1 MSGDTLAALAVALGA
16 SWASGLN
23 PYAAVL
29 VMGGAQMLGLVSL
42 PHDLQVLGSPWV
54 LAAAAML
61 FALNFFADKIPL
73 IDSLNDVLHTFV
85 RIPAGA
91 LLAFGAADQ
100 LGPEVAT
107 IAGLLGGTLAAGSH
121 IVKTGTRA
129 LINTSPEPFS
139 NIAASFTEDG
149 LVIGGLFLAL
159 AHPITFLCLLALFV
173 VALVWL
179 LPRLVRLALMPFRR
193 MVRRRR
199 EP

>member
-1 MSGDTLAALAVALGA
+1 MSGDTLAALALALGA

-29 VMGGAQMLGLVSL
+29 VMGGAQRLGLVSL

-54 LAAAAML
+54 LAAAAVL
-61 FALNFFADKIPL
+61 FALNFLADKIPL
-73 IDSLNDVLHTFV
+73 VDSLNDVLHTFV

-121 IVKTGTRA
+121 IAKTGTRA
-129 LINTSPEPFS
+129 LINSSPEPFS
-139 NIAASFTEDG
+139 NIAASFAEDS
-149 LVIGGLFLAL
+149 LVIGGLILAL

-193 MVRRRR
+193 MARWRR
-199 EP
+199 

>member
-54 LAAAAML
+54 LAAAAVL
-61 FALNFFADKIPL
+61 FTLNFLADKIPL
-73 IDSLNDVLHTFV
+73 VDSLNDVLHSFV

-100 LGPEVAT
+100 LGPETAT

-121 IVKTGTRA
+121 IAKTGTRA

-139 NIAASFTEDG
+139 NIAASLAEDS
-149 LVIGGLFLAL
+149 LVIGGLILAL

-193 MVRRRR
+193 MARWRR
-199 EP
+199 

>member
-1 MSGDTLAALAVALGA
+1 MSIDTLGTLAVGLGA
-16 SWASGLN
+16 SWASGFN

-42 PHDLQVLGSPWV
+42 PHDLQMLGSPWV

-73 IDSLNDVLHTFV
+73 VDSLNDVLHTFV

-107 IAGLLGGTLAAGSH
+107 IAGLLGSTLAAGSH
-121 IVKTGTRA
+121 IAKTGTRA

-139 NIAASFTEDG
+139 NIAASVTEDG
-149 LVIGGLFLAL
+149 LVIGGLILAL
-159 AHPITFLCLLALFV
+159 AHPITFLCLLGLFL

-179 LPRLVRLALMPFRR
+179 LPKLVRLALVPFRR
-193 MVRRRR
+193 MARWRRQ
-199 EP
+199 P

>member
-1 MSGDTLAALAVALGA
+1 MSGDTLAALAIALGA

-23 PYAAVL
+23 PYATVL

-54 LAAAAML
+54 LAAAAVL
-61 FALNFFADKIPL
+61 FTLNFLADKIPL
-73 IDSLNDVLHTFV
+73 IDSLNDALHSFV

-107 IAGLLGGTLAAGSH
+107 ITGLLGGTLAAGSH
-121 IVKTGTRA
+121 IAKTGTRA

-139 NIAASFTEDG
+139 NIAASLAEDS
-149 LVIGGLFLAL
+149 LVIGGLILAL
-159 AHPITFLCLLALFV
+159 AHPITFLCLLAFFV

-193 MVRRRR
+193 MARWRR
-199 EP
+199 